1 MTSSHAIVD
10 DIQKVRSVN
19 TSEYRSSPVMTKYEY
34 NQIISLRVTHLANG
48 AIPFVQMPEDMKVT
62 SNMELRRI
70 ALMELREGKL
80 PYLVKRTM
88 PNNKIEY
95 WKIKDMDL
103 TAVRTLLRD

>member
-1 MTSSHAIVD
+1 MSSSHAIVD
-10 DIQKVRSVN
+10 DIQKVCSAN
-19 TSEYRSSPVMTKYEY
+19 TSEYRSTPVMTKYEF
-34 NQIISLRVTHLANG
+34 NQMISLRVTHLANG
-48 AIPFVQMPEDMKVT
+48 AIPFVQMPEDMKVV

>member
-1 MTSSHAIVD
+1 MSSSHAIID
-10 DIQKVRSVN
+10 DIQKVRSAN
-19 TSEYRSSPVMTKYEY
+19 TAEYRSTPIMTKYEF
-34 NQIISLRVTHLANG
+34 NQLVSLRVTHLANG
-48 AIPFVQMPEDMKVT
+48 AIPFVQMPEDMKIT

-80 PYLVKRTM
+80 PYIVKRTM

>member
-1 MTSSHAIVD
+1 MSSHAIPD
-10 DIQKVRSVN
+10 DIQKVRSAN
-19 TSEYRSSPVMTKYEY
+19 TSEYRSTSVMTKYEF
-34 NQIISLRVTHLANG
+34 NQLISLRITHLANG

>member
-1 MTSSHAIVD
+1 MSSHAIVD
-10 DIQKVRSVN
+10 DIQKVRSAN

-34 NQIISLRVTHLANG
+34 NQLISLRVTHLANG

>member
-1 MTSSHAIVD
+1 MSSSHAIVD
-10 DIQKVRSVN
+10 DIQKVRSAN
-19 TSEYRSSPVMTKYEY
+19 TSEYRSTPVMTKYEF
-34 NQIISLRVTHLANG
+34 NQMISLRVTHLANG
-48 AIPFVQMPEDMKVT
+48 AIPFVQMPEDMKVV